1 MSRRVPSELPALI
14 QPVGVPSSSVTSKRL
29 LVPAVAVGA
38 VAAVGA
44 LGTIG
49 WRRFRARLTRNSLV
63 LNETLPIHS
72 KWWRDHAKERGEL
85 LYVAI
90 GDSAAQGIGAS
101 RPDRSYVG
109 VLADDIRNLTGRSLR
124 VVNLSISGAT
134 TELAVLDQLPRL
146 AKLSPDL
153 VTVAIGANDIA
164 RWDPAVFERNL
175 RTILDAVPD
184 DAIVADLP
192 CFHFRHN
199 ERKVAVANRIVRHLA
214 EERGLTVVP
223 LHELTRRQGL
233 RGILTQF
240 AMDRFHPNDHGSR
253 VWAEAFRPALLALV
267 ARKLVDA
274 GHGHADAA

>member
-29 LVPAVAVGA
+29 LVLAVAVGA
-38 VAAVGA
+38 VAAIGA

-49 WRRFRARLTRNSLV
+49 WRRFRERLTRNSLV

-164 RWDPAVFERNL
+164 HWDPAVFERNL

-240 AMDRFHPNDHGSR
+240 AMDMFHPNDHGYR

>member
-38 VAAVGA
+38 VAAIGA

-101 RPDRSYVG
+101 RPDHSYVG

-214 EERGLTVVP
+214 DERGLTVVP

-240 AMDRFHPNDHGSR
+240 AMDMFHPNDHGYR

>member
-1 MSRRVPSELPALI
+1 M
-14 QPVGVPSSSVTSKRL
+14 TSKRL
-29 LVPAVAVGA
+29 LAPVIATGA

-44 LGTIG
+44 LAAVG
-49 WRRFRARLTRNSLV
+49 WRRFRAKLTANSLV

-72 KWWRDHAKERGEL
+72 KWWRDHAKERGEM

-109 VLADDIRNLTGRSLR
+109 VLADDIRDLTGRSLR
-124 VVNLSISGAT
+124 VVNLSVSGAT

-146 AKLSPDL
+146 AKLHPDL

-164 RWDPAVFERNL
+164 LWDPARFERNM
-175 RTILDAVPD
+175 RAILDAVPD

-192 CFHFRHN
+192 CFHFPKN
-199 ERKVAVANRIVRHLA
+199 ERKVAVANRILRRLA
-214 EERGLTVVP
+214 AERGLTVVP
-223 LHELTRRQGL
+223 LHELTKRQGL

-240 AMDRFHPNDHGSR
+240 AEDMFHPNDHGYR
-253 VWAEAFRPALLALV
+253 IWADAFRPALLALV
-267 ARKLVDA
+267 ARRLVDA
-274 GHGHADAA
+274 GHDHAEVA